1 MQRILMLDQIQEV
14 EPFLDADVIRYIARG
29 DLHTFESFGEFDIV
43 AFEWSDSACKRA
55 QCAQVLA
62 YLDKEDFF
70 VFCKDAS
77 SMQRAATLFHEKE
90 SAEQAFAD
98 FFSHLFKDNPA
109 DLDELEDRITQTD
122 DDILLNYKKSHLKDI
137 IDFRRELL
145 GLKRY
150 YEQFVTIFEDAA
162 DNENGLFGRDAVR
175 RLNILANRA
184 RRLVADIVTMQD
196 RISQMREAYQ
206 AQIDIEQNQIMKVFT
221 TVTVIFLPLTLLVG
235 WYGMNL
241 QMPEYHWPLSY
252 PVVIIASVLVGVGL
266 YFYFKRKKWI

>member
-1 MQRILMLDQIQEV
+1 MQRILLLDQIQEV

-43 AFEWSDSACKRA
+43 AFEWSDSACNRA

-77 SMQRAATLFHEKE
+77 SMQRAATLFHEKK

-122 DDILLNYKKSHLKDI
+122 DDILLDYKKSHLKDI

-145 GLKRY
+145 NLKRY

-162 DNENGLFGRDAVR
+162 DNENGLFGQDAVR

-184 RRLVADIVTMQD
+184 RRFVADIVTMQD

>member
-1 MQRILMLDQIQEV
+1 MR
-14 EPFLDADVIRYIARG
+14 
-29 DLHTFESFGEFDIV
+29 SC
-43 AFEWSDSACKRA
+43 SA
-55 QCAQVLA
+55 
-62 YLDKEDFF
+62 
-70 VFCKDAS
+70 S
-77 SMQRAATLFHEKE
+77 
-90 SAEQAFAD
+90 
-98 FFSHLFKDNPA
+98 
-109 DLDELEDRITQTD
+109 
-122 DDILLNYKKSHLKDI
+122 
-137 IDFRRELL
+137 
-145 GLKRY
+145 RY
-150 YEQFVTIFEDAA
+150 YEQFVTIFEDA
-162 DNENGLFGRDAVR
+162 DNENGLFGQDAVR